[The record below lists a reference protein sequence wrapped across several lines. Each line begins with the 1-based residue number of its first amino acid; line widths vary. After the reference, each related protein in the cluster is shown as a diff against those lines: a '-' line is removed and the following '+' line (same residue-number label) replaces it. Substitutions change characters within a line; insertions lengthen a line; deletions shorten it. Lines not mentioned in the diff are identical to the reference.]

1 MSGIR
6 VLDASSII
14 MGPLAAQYLGQM
26 GADVIKVEAPGG
38 DLTRAIGPHRSSGMT
53 ALFLNCNQNK
63 RSIIVDMKT
72 SEGREI
78 FRRLVETADVIIHSV
93 RTAAAEKLG
102 MSYAALSKYN
112 SKLIYCHLKGYA
124 DEGAYAGQAALDDI
138 IQAISGLASLQSAV
152 AGEPRYIPT
161 SVTDKIC
168 AVHAVLGIAAALV
181 HRERTGK
188 GQEVSLAMF
197 ETMVG
202 FNLVEHLWGH
212 VFEPPIASLGYD
224 SVRAGTRR
232 PYKTK
237 DGFLAFLPYTDQH
250 WRVFFERLGRPEMM
264 SHPAFANYPARQKN
278 YQVTMGELIKVLATR
293 NTAEWIALFK
303 NSDIPMAQVNS
314 LETLLDDPHLSSIDY
329 WKFSDHP
336 TEGRL
341 RAAPFP
347 LDFSESP
354 VTKGLHAPRLGE
366 NTREILLELGHSN
379 DAIAS
384 YLKTFAPAFN

>member
-1 MSGIR
+1 MER
-6 VLDASSII
+6 
-14 MGPLAAQYLGQM
+14 
-26 GADVIKVEAPGG
+26 ADV
-38 DLTRAIGPHRSSGMT
+38 
-53 ALFLNCNQNK
+53 N
-63 RSIIVDMKT
+63 
-72 SEGREI
+72 
-78 FRRLVETADVIIHSV
+78 IHSV

-102 MSYAALSKYN
+102 MSHAALSRHN
-112 SKLIYCHLKGYA
+112 PKLIYCHLKGYS
-124 DEGAYAGQAALDDI
+124 DDGAYAGLAALDDI

-168 AVHAVLGIAAALV
+168 AVHAALGITAAIA
-181 HRERTGK
+181 HRERTGQ

-212 VFEPPIASLGYD
+212 VFEPPLAPLGYD

-237 DGFLAFLPYTDQH
+237 DGFLAFLPYTDPH
-250 WRVFFERLGRPEMM
+250 WRTFFERLGRPEMM

-278 YQVTMGELIKVLATR
+278 YQVTMGELKDVLATR
-293 NTAEWIALFK
+293 NTADWIALFK
-303 NSDIPMAQVNS
+303 DSDIPMAQVNS
-314 LETLLDDPHLSSIDY
+314 LETLLDDPHLESIGY

-336 TEGRL
+336 SEGRL

-347 LDFSESP
+347 LDFSASP
-354 VTKGLHAPRLGE
+354 AGQGPHAPRLGE
-366 NTREILLELGHSN
+366 NTREILEELGHSE

-384 YLKTFAPAFN
+384 YLKTFQPAAG